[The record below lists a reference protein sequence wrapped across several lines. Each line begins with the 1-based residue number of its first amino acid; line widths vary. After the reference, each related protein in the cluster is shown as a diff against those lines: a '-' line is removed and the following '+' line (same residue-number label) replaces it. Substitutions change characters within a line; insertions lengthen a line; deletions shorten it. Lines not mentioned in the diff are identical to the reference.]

1 MELSFLKE
9 GISLIVKEQGGK
21 KKKEQ
26 GGNIRWASIKYSIG
40 YIVREMRGYF
50 SFDSLHFL
58 YAWKAKLKE
67 CW

>member
-9 GISLIVKEQGGK
+9 GISLIVKEQGG
-21 KKKEQ
+21 
-26 GGNIRWASIKYSIG
+26 NIRWASIKYSLG